1 MSSLMKALV
10 YEGPRD
16 MNMRDKP
23 IPEIYEDEVLI
34 EVKFTGICGSE
45 LSGYLGHNSLRVP
58 PLVMGH
64 EFSGIIREIG
74 HTNKPHS
81 LTVGQG
87 VTVNP
92 LVSCRLCKQCLSG
105 NQQLCM
111 KRALLGAHLPGSY
124 AQYVKVPNHAVYAL
138 PKSLSLETGALVE
151 PLSCAVRIAEL
162 AKSKPTDWILILGMG
177 PIGLFVLQAMRLYG
191 VDRIIAVD
199 MNEQRLDIARQF
211 NAITL
216 NPAEVEV
223 QSEIARITG
232 DGVQI
237 AVDAVGANVTRQQCI
252 QACSFGG
259 KVIFT
264 GLHEADATLPI
275 NDMIRKEISTF
286 GSFAYS
292 ANNFIQALQWLSDG
306 KVILDRWIERAPLE
320 EGKACFEKLITNPG
334 SIAKILLIP

>member
-1 MSSLMKALV
+1 MTALMKALV

-23 IPEIYEDEVLI
+23 IPEINGDEVLI

-45 LSGYLGHNSLRVP
+45 LGGYLGHNSLRVP

-64 EFSGIIREIG
+64 EFSGIIRDIG
-74 HTNKPHS
+74 QSKETHS
-81 LTVGQG
+81 LTIGQA
-87 VTVNP
+87 VTANP
-92 LVSCRLCKQCLSG
+92 LISCRLCKQCLSG
-105 NQQLCM
+105 NQQLCRM
-111 KRALLGAHLPGSY
+111 RALLGAHLPGSY
-124 AQYVKVPNHAVYAL
+124 AQYVKVPIHAVYPL
-138 PKSLSLETGALVE
+138 PETLSMEFGALVE

-162 AKSKPTDWILILGMG
+162 AKSKPTDWVLIVGMG
-177 PIGLFVLQAMRLYG
+177 PIGLFVLQAMKLYG
-191 VDRIIAVD
+191 IDHIIAID

-216 NPAEVEV
+216 NPAQVDV

-232 DGVQI
+232 DGVQVAI
-237 AVDAVGANVTRQQCI
+237 DAVGANVTRQQCI

-259 KVIFT
+259 RVIFT
-264 GLHEADATLPI
+264 GLHEANATLPI
-275 NDMIRKEISTF
+275 NEMIRKEISTF

-320 EGKACFEKLITNPG
+320 DGQACFEKLISNPG
-334 SIAKILLIP
+334 ATAKILLMP